1 MEISKEI
8 AVWDG
13 SFKYAG
19 KGGVGAGVVK
29 RGEGFCYFVYNIFY
43 FGQIKLSW
51 YSK

>member
-8 AVWDG
+8 AIWDG

-29 RGEGFCYFVYNIFY
+29 RGEGFVILFIIFS
-43 FGQIKLSW
+43 ILVK
-51 YSK
+51 